1 MQNDSIETLL
11 LRHYGS
17 TAPAPDNLEET
28 LVASIRLQATQLDD
42 EQQIAR
48 ILSERTFSRRRAV
61 RMVALAT
68 AGLGT
73 LSLGMDGLRKI
84 ESALLG
90 QDMTQPAY
98 T

>member
-17 TAPAPDNLEET
+17 TAPAPDKLEET
-28 LVASIRLQATQLDD
+28 LVASIRLQAAQLDE

-48 ILSERTFSRRRAV
+48 TLRERTFSRRRAV

-68 AGLGT
+68 AGIGT
-73 LSLGMDGLRKI
+73 LSIGMDGLRKI

-90 QDMTQPAY
+90 QDITQPAY